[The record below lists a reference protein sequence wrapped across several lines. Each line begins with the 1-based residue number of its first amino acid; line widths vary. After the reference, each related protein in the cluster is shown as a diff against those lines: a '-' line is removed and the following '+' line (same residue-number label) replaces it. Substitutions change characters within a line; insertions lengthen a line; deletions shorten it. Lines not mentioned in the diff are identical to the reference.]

1 MKYLTER
8 SLLNIEGV
16 KIMIKEIGTPKII
29 KLNIDLEKKLQK
41 GEKLTA
47 QFIGGV
53 MVPKEIKDDVCY
65 ASMNFLIKT
74 ASEKII
80 VSLMIQSKVVCTIEK
95 NETEPRDISIKNQVF
110 PTLVDW
116 IKSYYN
122 KLCDNTII
130 KLPDFPV
137 MNLQE

>member
-1 MKYLTER
+1 
-8 SLLNIEGV
+8 
-16 KIMIKEIGTPKII
+16 MIKEIGNPKII
-29 KLNIDLEKKLQK
+29 KLNIDLEKKLEK

-53 MVPKEIKDDVCY
+53 MVPKENKDDVCY

-80 VSLMIQSKVVCTIEK
+80 VSLMIQSKVICKIEK
-95 NETEPRDISIKNQVF
+95 KETESRESCIKNEVL
-110 PTLVDW
+110 PKLIEW
-116 IKSYYN
+116 IKDYYN
-122 KLCDNTII
+122 KLSDNTII